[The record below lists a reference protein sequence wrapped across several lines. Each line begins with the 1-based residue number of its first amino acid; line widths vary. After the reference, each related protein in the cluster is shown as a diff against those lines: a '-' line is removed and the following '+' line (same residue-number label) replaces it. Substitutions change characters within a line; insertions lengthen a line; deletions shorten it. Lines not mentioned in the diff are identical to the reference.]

1 MNQTVKR
8 VLKIAGLALGAAALT
23 GAAYGGVQVSQFDSS
38 MDKVYDVPVP
48 PIALSTDAV
57 VLGRGKHLVE
67 SVAPCATSL
76 CHGHDLGGGKPID
89 IGPIGTFSGPN
100 ITGAN
105 VGAAYSD
112 GELARL
118 IRHGLKKD
126 GRSVRFMP
134 AQDFAWLPD
143 SDVTAI
149 VSYIRSVAPVDRP
162 NEATVVKTLGK
173 VLDRRDQ
180 FILDV
185 ARRIDHAK
193 REAVPEPAP
202 TAAYG
207 AFVTRLCT
215 GCHGEHLSG
224 GHLPGA
230 PPSIPI
236 PLNITPDA
244 TGLKEWTFEDF
255 DKLMR
260 KAIRKSG
267 KPLDPF
273 MPVES
278 WRNFDDVEMHA
289 IWAYLR
295 TLPPT
300 PFGGR

>member
-1 MNQTVKR
+1 MNQTIKR
-8 VLKIAGLALGAAALT
+8 VLKIAGLALGAVALT
-23 GAAYGGVQVSQFDSS
+23 GAAYGGVQVSQFDTS
-38 MDKVYDVPVP
+38 MDKVYDVPAS
-48 PIALSTDAV
+48 PIALSTDAAV
-57 VLGRGKHLVE
+57 IARGKHLVE

-76 CHGHDLGGGKPID
+76 CHGGDLGGGKPID

-100 ITGAN
+100 VTGAN

-118 IRHGLKKD
+118 IRHGVKKD

-143 SDVTAI
+143 ADVTAI
-149 VSYIRSVAPVDRP
+149 VSYIRSVPPVDRP

-185 ARRIDHAK
+185 ARRIDHTK
-193 REAVPEPAP
+193 RETVPEPAP

-207 AFVTRLCT
+207 AFVTRLCM

-236 PLNITPDA
+236 PLNITPDT
-244 TGLKEWTFEDF
+244 TGLKDWTFEDF
-255 DKLMR
+255 DKVMR

-273 MPVES
+273 MPVEA

-295 TLPPT
+295 TLPPM

>member
-1 MNQTVKR
+1 MNPTIKR
-8 VLKIAGLALGAAALT
+8 VLKIAGLAFGAVALT
-23 GAAYGGVQVSQFDSS
+23 GAAYGGVQVSQFDTS
-38 MDKVYDVPVP
+38 MDKVYDVPAS
-48 PIALSTDAV
+48 PIALSTDAAV
-57 VLGRGKHLVE
+57 IARGKHLVE

-76 CHGHDLGGGKPID
+76 CHGRDLGGGKPID

-105 VGAAYSD
+105 VGSAYSD

-143 SDVTAI
+143 ADVTAI
-149 VSYIRSVAPVDRP
+149 VSYVRSVPPVDRP

-185 ARRIDHAK
+185 ARRIDHTK
-193 REAVPEPAP
+193 RETVPEPAP

-207 AFVTRLCT
+207 AFVARLCM
-215 GCHGEHLSG
+215 GCHGERLSG

-244 TGLKEWTFEDF
+244 TGLKDWTFEDF

-273 MPVES
+273 MPVEA

-295 TLPPT
+295 TLPPM